1 MTERAAS
8 PVRRRFSLRLRF
20 IAAMMAIVAILGV
33 GFYIA
38 VRVGL
43 ETMEHVAI
51 GERLED
57 EFEEHLELVRAH
69 PDNPLP
75 EHPDFR
81 GFLVRPGSS
90 EEAALPTKV
99 RRLKPGG
106 KRHEIVVDGRSYYA
120 GAEDVDGHR
129 LFLMIDVERIE
140 DLEAQLTR
148 LAWIFIPSAMAL
160 AIGVALGLS
169 RLVIKPV
176 SRLATEVAHL
186 EPGKPHASLASD
198 VGDREI
204 DTIARALDHYVERVN
219 AFVHREQAFTE
230 DASHELRTPLAVILS
245 ALPLLQLDV
254 GESPRAL
261 ERLARVE
268 RAARRMHETIEALL
282 FLAREGGTMPM
293 VDCSLDQIAQ
303 DAVTELRPQ
312 IGAKAVALEVDAE
325 PTRVHG
331 PPALIASVVHNLV
344 LNALHHT
351 ERGWVRVSLR
361 ERVLTVADTG
371 RGIPPE
377 DLDRIFER
385 RFRGTASAGFGLGLY
400 LVRRITERLGWTIGV
415 ESTSSGSRFHLQIPA
430 HDAARPESTQS

>member
-1 MTERAAS
+1 MTEAAARQR
-8 PVRRRFSLRLRF
+8 RRRFSLRLRI
-20 IAAMMAIVAILGV
+20 IAAMMAIVAILGI

-57 EFEEHLELVRAH
+57 EFEEHLELLHAH

-81 GFLVRPGSS
+81 GFLVKPGSP
-90 EEAALPTKV
+90 EEAALPIKV

-106 KRHEIVVDGRSYYA
+106 KRHEIVVEGRTYYA
-120 GAEDVDGHR
+120 GAEDVEGQR

-140 DLEAQLTR
+140 DLESQLTR
-148 LAWIFIPSAMAL
+148 LAWIFIPSAMGL
-160 AIGVALGLS
+160 AVLVALGLS

-176 SRLATEVAHL
+176 SKLAAEVAHL
-186 EPGKPHASLASD
+186 EPGKPHKSLASD

-219 AFVHREQAFTE
+219 AFLQREQAFTE

-254 GESPRAL
+254 GDSPRAI
-261 ERLARVE
+261 ERLARIE
-268 RAARRMHETIEALL
+268 RAATRMHETIEALL
-282 FLAREGGTMPM
+282 FLAREEGTMPM
-293 VDCSLDQIAQ
+293 VDCSLDEIAQ
-303 DAVTELRPQ
+303 DAVTELRHQ
-312 IGAKAVALEVDAE
+312 IGAKAIALEVDAE
-325 PTRVHG
+325 PTRVNG

-351 ERGWVRVSLR
+351 ERGWVRVSLHD
-361 ERVLTVADTG
+361 RVLTVADTG
-371 RGIPPE
+371 RGIPPQ

-385 RFRGTASAGFGLGLY
+385 RFRGTASAGLGLGLY
-400 LVRRITERLGWTIGV
+400 LVRRITERLGWKIEV
-415 ESTSSGSRFHLQIPA
+415 ESTPSGSRFNLRIPV
-430 HDAARPESTQS
+430 PEAPQTVPTQS